1 LYFKKRCILKNN
13 FLYKQIT
20 MGVNID
26 GALKKQKLFEML
38 SPIAFVDNN
47 SIDCFTIFLDY
58 PLSTSP
64 DLVFIFMI
72 GHFVL
77 AKPAPL
83 KRSTTNCQLKPED
96 GNFSDSETDGS
107 QLTIQLSADLT
118 LFISCVNRKPG
129 AHHTGPF
136 ADTALQPDNEHPPLL
151 NQHAQLCRFDAAL
164 DSQCGEIFS
173 ATFATVSG
181 GYDVHVFYMI
191 EKPEEHA
198 WKLEGKEKIFR
209 EANKLMMYLVT
220 LKSTDLS
227 SMIAEDN
234 LQPLEHRIATVLSK
248 TYELAKMHYLDPEDL
263 LDPHSTP
270 EGRRWTFA
278 SSFLFS
284 FTLITTIGYG
294 NLTPV
299 TMNGRVFCII
309 YGLFGIPLVMI
320 TIANTGRFMFDGMVA
335 ILEVLRRAFACLVG
349 RIRRTDKNSSRRRSI
364 VEMISHS
371 HPESGTSVGSPG
383 VVLAFFSHIFLGA
396 MILPQWEDM
405 DFFSA
410 FYFSFVTITTVGFGD
425 IVPRKYEYLPLTL
438 AYVTVGLAL
447 ATLMVQVMG
456 HYLRKL
462 HYIGRK
468 IMNASG
474 AFVWFGN
481 KMLTVNDL
489 VAVIGRKYGM
499 SIAQIAHLQADLD
512 TVIIETVKEK
522 SELVKKKRG
531 VASSTATATLLP
543 NGQYFDRQFRYIDAE
558 GPSTP
563 SLVTDR
569 VIFEPPP
576 SVFISMDDVAS
587 Q

>member
-1 LYFKKRCILKNN
+1 MHNFVVLMLRWILSVVKYSLPHLLL
-13 FLYKQIT
+13 FLVAT
-20 MGVNID
+20 M
-26 GALKKQKLFEML
+26 
-38 SPIAFVDNN
+38 
-47 SIDCFTIFLDY
+47 Y
-58 PLSTSP
+58 
-64 DLVFIFMI
+64 
-72 GHFVL
+72 
-77 AKPAPL
+77 
-83 KRSTTNCQLKPED
+83 
-96 GNFSDSETDGS
+96 
-107 QLTIQLSADLT
+107 
-118 LFISCVNRKPG
+118 
-129 AHHTGPF
+129 
-136 ADTALQPDNEHPPLL
+136 
-151 NQHAQLCRFDAAL
+151 
-164 DSQCGEIFS
+164 
-173 ATFATVSG
+173 TFAG
-181 GYDVHVFYMI
+181 AQVFYMI

-349 RIRRTDKNSSRRRSI
+349 RIRRTDKTSSRRRSI

-425 IVPRKYEYLPLTL
+425 IVPRKYDYLPLTL

-499 SIAQIAHLQADLD
+499 SITQIAHLQADLD

-543 NGQYFDRQFRYIDAE
+543 NGQYFDRQFSDAQVHE
-558 GPSTP
+558 LHVIYDNFVR
-563 SLVTDR
+563 SLSEILDYCTFLIIKFFQVEPFIRGRRKKR
-569 VIFEPPP
+569 VEIINQQDEFNW
-576 SVFISMDDVAS
+576 SSNFISEI
-587 Q
+587 